1 MEETSMNITK
11 VKKSQTEK
19 TVCSII
25 PTRWH
30 YGKWKIVATIKISI
44 VVTIGM
50 GQWIKQNTEDVY
62 GSENSLYDTIKTDTY
77 YKFVQTHRMYNT
89 EHFLG
94 KLWTL
99 GDYDVSM

>member
-1 MEETSMNITK
+1 
-11 VKKSQTEK
+11 
-19 TVCSII
+19 
-25 PTRWH
+25 
-30 YGKWKIVATIKISI
+30 
-44 VVTIGM
+44 M

-89 EHFLG
+89 KHFLG

-99 GDYDVSM
+99 GDYEV

>member
-1 MEETSMNITK
+1 
-11 VKKSQTEK
+11 
-19 TVCSII
+19 
-25 PTRWH
+25 
-30 YGKWKIVATIKISI
+30 
-44 VVTIGM
+44 M

-89 EHFLG
+89 KHFLG

-99 GDYDVSM
+99 GDYDVLVQIHQLNQCTILVVSFIMGEVVHM